1 MSKGTT
7 LCFGR
12 FLIDLPEGVH
22 IKEMGQQSTFKYG
35 EIHSEPFLDGEEEF
49 KRKMALR
56 ESDARAG
63 KNKRNYIFDKVINTL
78 IPNTR
83 IFITR
88 DDDVFGQKFFRLEMY
103 HWVDG
108 ILFSFAGGPY
118 DEDHI
123 GRAAHG
129 IETAIVARLRRRALD
144 EIPTEPG
151 FCIKDGFIADDGR
164 PYHGEEARMQVNF
177 QEWPDVWVSVFSQTV
192 PKAGDE
198 SLLTR
203 IDKVPET
210 PLEKA
215 YIRTLRR
222 GKREVN
228 GFKGEELLDLL
239 PTPDAI
245 KQHYFHWEALGNV
258 KDIFVPLL
266 DLELETATRP
276 MKGPRPRSSLTND
289 QAIKLYD
296 TILNTVR
303 LRPTSAPVK
312 TKANE
317 PPKKPLGERA
327 VTGRTCPQ
335 TGWWLSEDEGVV
347 TEWRRRH
354 FREGDVFPMG
364 RRRGQPNLWQKV
376 KGEQSVEQFSAV
388 WRLVEYG
395 EAPQTASD
403 ATPKQAPASPDTD
416 ASKDAGTPNEG

>member
-12 FLIDLPEGVH
+12 FLIDLPEGAH
-22 IKEMGQQSTFKYG
+22 IKEMGQQSSFLYG
-35 EIHSEPFLDGEEEF
+35 DIYSEPFEGGAEGF
-49 KRKMALR
+49 KNKMALR
-56 ESDARAG
+56 EADARAG
-63 KNKRNYIFDKVINTL
+63 KNQKNHKFDKVIPTS

-83 IFITR
+83 IIITR
-88 DDDVFGQKFFRLEMY
+88 DDNVFGRVFFQLEMY
-103 HWVDG
+103 HWADG
-108 ILFSFAGGPY
+108 ILFSMNEGPY
-118 DEDHI
+118 DRNNI
-123 GRAAHG
+123 GPAAHE
-129 IETAIVARLRRRALD
+129 IETAIVARLRRRARD

-164 PYHGEEARMQVNF
+164 TEHFEEAHMQINF
-177 QEWPDVWVSVFSQTV
+177 LEWPDVWVSVFSQTV

-203 IDKVPET
+203 VYKVPET
-210 PLEKA
+210 PLERA

-266 DLELETATRP
+266 DLDLETATRP
-276 MKGPRPRSSLTND
+276 MKGPRPRPSLSDD

-296 TILNTVR
+296 TILSTVR

-327 VTGRTCPQ
+327 ATGRTCPQ
-335 TGWWLSEDEGVV
+335 TGWWKSEDEGVV
-347 TEWRRRH
+347 AEWRRRH
-354 FREGDVFPMG
+354 FNEGDVLPMA

-376 KGEQSVEQFSAV
+376 KGEQPVDQFATV
-388 WRLVEYG
+388 WRLEEYG
-395 EAPQTASD
+395 EAPQGGPESA
-403 ATPKQAPASPDTD
+403 PKQASASPDGD
-416 ASKDAGTPNEG
+416 VGSEAGPSSES